1 MHRAVL
7 ALLNKLRSEGMIA
20 SRQTSTNPRRQKVGP
35 RWMER
40 EIGKAQF
47 VLMICTE
54 AYYLRVMGQK
64 KPGVGLGIAWEGTL
78 IYNHI
83 YNARSL
89 N

>member
-1 MHRAVL
+1 
-7 ALLNKLRSEGMIA
+7 
-20 SRQTSTNPRRQKVGP
+20 
-35 RWMER
+35 MER

-54 AYYLRVMGQK
+54 AYYLRVMGQE